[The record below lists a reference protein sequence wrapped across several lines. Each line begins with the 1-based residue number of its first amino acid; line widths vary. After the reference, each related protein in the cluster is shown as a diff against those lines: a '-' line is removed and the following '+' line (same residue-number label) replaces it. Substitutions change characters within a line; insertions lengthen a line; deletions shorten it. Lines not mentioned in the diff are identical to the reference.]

1 MNKDKVPLLPQM
13 EKQINDIRKRN
24 LDGTLEQSKE
34 ELRDAYMNFKDLQ

>member
-1 MNKDKVPLLPQM
+1 M